1 MMTMTKLRFIDLSIN
16 EKERD
21 ENTVETTVTKMIIL
35 EFKELLVDAK
45 MFLTLTSKTEKKMMK
60 RD

>member
-1 MMTMTKLRFIDLSIN
+1 MIMTKLKFIDSSMN

-35 EFKELLVDAK
+35 KLRELLVNTK
-45 MFLTLTSKTEKKMMK
+45 MLLTLMSETEKKTMK
-60 RD
+60 WD